1 MVDADPREAA
11 ELAYQA
17 ALAALHDAR
26 SDLAD
31 VAAARRRLAYDRSGL
46 DAADGHAREQ
56 ALDARFA
63 DLASRTE
70 ALRERAAAARAR
82 VRRLGEDASEPAEV
96 PRDDVLRGF
105 EQPPHPEQAS

>member
-1 MVDADPREAA
+1 MVEADPREAA

-26 SDLAD
+26 AGLAD
-31 VAAARRRLAYDRSGL
+31 VASARRRLAYDRTRL

-56 ALDARFA
+56 VLDARFA
-63 DLASRTE
+63 ELSSLTE
-70 ALRERAAAARAR
+70 ALRERAATAREQ
-82 VRRLGEDASEPAEV
+82 VRRLGEDASEPSEV

-105 EQPPHPEQAS
+105 EQPPYPEQAS